1 MRRLANWSMAI
12 ANAAVVGLVGAALLG
27 AAGCHRGP
35 FAPSKADLLAKAQE
49 AKDRPSLEKALGRPD
64 DVNKFGP
71 IETWTYRA
79 RDGELKFTVAGE
91 TIVLT
96 RTGDANPA
104 P

>member
-1 MRRLANWSMAI
+1 MRRLPNRSVASAGALGLAI
-12 ANAAVVGLVGAALLG
+12 AVALG
-27 AAGCHRGP
+27 GVGCHRGP

-49 AKDRPSLEKALGRPD
+49 AKDRASLEKALGRPD
-64 DVNKFGP
+64 DVSKFGP

-79 RDGELKFTVAGE
+79 KDGELKFTVAGE

-96 RTGDANPA
+96 RTGDATPA